1 MESLTVQ
8 EFQQLRRR
16 LSPTFL
22 ILSEAGDVLAYGLG
36 PGRRCLGRTQRPILR
51 ELLHGPMTLA
61 ELSRTLGKVRRTV
74 HASLQRLEEEGLVTS
89 LRAPGRTHRGSW
101 VLKRFYTL
109 NPETVLLA
117 HPVPNLTPEDL
128 RTEAD
133 ASQHR
138 GILRQRLW
146 EAREKLGSPYLE
158 TRGHGRRLLEQV
170 RDEAQAAL
178 DADTRRRTP
187 RRRHPTTKPLHGT
200 P

>member
-1 MESLTVQ
+1 MMETQ
-8 EFQQLRRR
+8 TFEEILRLRW
-16 LSPTFL
+16 LPGQAHL
-22 ILSEAGDVLAYGLG
+22 ILSEAGDVIAYRLG
-36 PGRRCLGRTQRPILR
+36 PGRRCLGKTQRPILL

-61 ELSRTLGKVRRTV
+61 DLSRTLGKLRNTLYP
-74 HASLQRLEEEGLVTS
+74 SLQRLEEEGLVTS

-101 VLKRFYTL
+101 VLKRFYAL
-109 NPETVLLA
+109 NSETVLLA
-117 HPVPNLTPEDL
+117 HPVPNLTPKDL
-128 RTEAD
+128 RTEAA

-178 DADTRRRTP
+178 DAGDP
-187 RRRHPTTKPLHGT
+187 RIPRGRRHPTTT
-200 P
+200 